1 MVGEPP
7 GPLDHHFLEGRQYRA
22 DEIGEVVAQR
32 NWWRLATLAL
42 TGVLGVAVLG
52 LLYLGRPAEDHPLH
66 RHLEQQHRGI
76 APLQAQ
82 HRVGDEPV
90 TLRLMLREF
99 VTALRSVSTDTDVMR
114 DWWKVAM
121 KRVTKEGK
129 ARLVAY
135 AEERKPLEQRDPV
148 SVEILHILHTTGRT
162 WQVRWEE
169 STYSGSNG
177 HLLERKR
184 AVGAFTY
191 RQETPRTLD
200 VITYNPAGVFF
211 HEWNWSYE

>member
-7 GPLDHHFLEGRQYRA
+7 GSLDHHFLEGRQYRA

-42 TGVLGVAVLG
+42 TGVLGIAVLG
-52 LLYLGRPAEDHPLH
+52 LLYVGAQPKVIPYIVTWNNSTGELL
-66 RHLEQQHRGI
+66 
-76 APLQAQ
+76 PLQAQ

-121 KRVTKEGK
+121 QRVTKEGK

-135 AEERKPLEQRDPV
+135 AAARKPLEQHDPV

-169 STYSGSNG
+169 STYSGSSG

-184 AVGAFTY
+184 AVGSFTY
-191 RQETPRTLD
+191 RQETPRTRE